1 MTRLPKA
8 IKNERENIFM
18 PRKKTIQP
26 EPLDIFSIDDIACEI
41 RDNTC
46 QAIGRGLKQKYCF
59 EDRLDSVL
67 VWLLDEEYVTKAG
80 DGNGL
85 VESEFLSNASV
96 FSRELETTSFFPPS
110 GDNSSVRKKLYPE
123 VKRLL
128 RIYHKAL
135 QEQHVE
141 TCRQ

>member
-1 MTRLPKA
+1 M
-8 IKNERENIFM
+8 
-18 PRKKTIQP
+18 
-26 EPLDIFSIDDIACEI
+26 
-41 RDNTC
+41 
-46 QAIGRGLKQKYCF
+46 
-59 EDRLDSVL
+59 
-67 VWLLDEEYVTKAG
+67 WLLDEEYVTKAG

-85 VESEFLSNASV
+85 VEPEFLSNASV

-128 RIYHKAL
+128 RICHKAL
-135 QEQHVE
+135 QEQYVE